1 MYWCNSKKLLAAI
14 VCGLYFILILP
25 ACKPAI
31 KQNARLKYFDIKGF
45 FAKEA
50 ARLTKLNPQIVKS
63 VYHNGVTE
71 SKKVHIDN
79 WDNEFSLFSESDINR
94 PAWRD
99 NYSTISEGNI
109 TIYRAKDPELNNT
122 QEILIKRVNGK
133 VEYILIYNSNHAPK
147 DTTNSKSTKNT
158 RTLEN
163 LLYTNSEELTYFPDS
178 LYQIN
183 KIQSVRLLGTNK
195 YQIKGFFNQR

>member
-14 VCGLYFILILP
+14 VCGLYFIVILP

-31 KQNARLKYFDIKGF
+31 QQNAGLKYFDVKGF
-45 FAKEA
+45 FEKESV
-50 ARLTKLNPQIVKS
+50 RLTKLNPLIVKS
-63 VYHNGVTE
+63 VYHNGATE

-79 WDNEFSLFSESDINR
+79 WGTELGLFSGSDINR
-94 PAWRD
+94 PAWKD
-99 NYSTISEGNI
+99 SYNVIAEGNI
-109 TIYRAKDPELNNT
+109 LMYKTKDTLLNT
-122 QEILIKRVNGK
+122 REILIKQVNGR
-133 VEYILIYNSNHAPK
+133 VEYMLIYNH
-147 DTTNSKSTKNT
+147 SK
-158 RTLEN
+158 N
-163 LLYTNSEELTYFPDS
+163 LLYTNDEVLTYFPDS